1 MTDYSI
7 IEISDFIW
15 TGDVAEFC
23 CFFFDSLEYEL
34 LSIGSVEIT
43 RRMSTTSITK
53 CGLSVKLLE
62 SFFHRKYHI
71 SPVIIRILSIE
82 EILGYIY
89 SDSSENIDHLFK
101 SRKIDN
107 NVLIYLLSRDFCHF
121 FSEILDPDFVT
132 LSEIVES
139 IDTSRSSSVSIR
151 DVEIT
156 RNRNEGDIF
165 FLSIETGEHDR
176 ISQIASI
183 MSLSADPCD
192 EDVRRTSDLLTEK
205 CLYNTRFTDDIIF

>member
-1 MTDYSI
+1 
-7 IEISDFIW
+7 
-15 TGDVAEFC
+15 
-23 CFFFDSLEYEL
+23 
-34 LSIGSVEIT
+34 
-43 RRMSTTSITK
+43 MSTTSIAK

-71 SPVIIRILSIE
+71 SPVIIRILSID
-82 EILGYIY
+82 EILWYIY
-89 SDSSENIDHLFK
+89 IDSSEDIDHLFK

-121 FSEILDPDFVT
+121 FSEIFNPDFVT

-139 IDTSRSSSVSIR
+139 IDTSSSSPVPIR
-151 DVEIT
+151 YVEIT
-156 RNRNEGDIF
+156 RDRDKGDVF
-165 FLSIETGEHDR
+165 FLSVETGEHDR

-205 CLYNTRFTDDIIF
+205 CLYNTRLTDNIIF